1 MKRETDQ
8 NGNILFLI
16 LLAVVL
22 FAALAYAVT
31 SSMRGGGKNASSETV
46 QANAAAIM
54 QYASLMNNTIT
65 RLRLSNDCK
74 DEQISFY
81 NPIASG
87 YAEAHSPASKKCHVF
102 DPSGGG
108 LTWMAPNPKWL
119 DASKS
124 AASDYDQ
131 FLFLARTCIGLMGS
145 GTMACY
151 SESNT
156 RELIMFLPYVTYE
169 TCLEIQK
176 KVYDGSI
183 KTDNDGVAHTVKY
196 DGNLSTSPGIA
207 LQNGNP
213 PHLPTGCLAATGTG
227 NNAYLPYSDAYVFYH
242 VLVSR

>member
-1 MKRETDQ
+1 MRHSR
-8 NGNILFLI
+8 GNILFLI

-31 SSMRGGGKNASSETV
+31 SSLRGGGKSASSAETA
-46 QANAAAIM
+46 QANAAAII
-54 QYASLMNNTIT
+54 QYASLMENTIT

-81 NPIASG
+81 NTTVSG
-87 YAEAHSPASKKCHVF
+87 YPEAHAPTSKKCHVF
-102 DPSGGG
+102 DAAGGG
-108 LTWMAPNPKWL
+108 LTWMTPNPKWL

-124 AASDYDQ
+124 AASDYGQ
-131 FLFLARTCIGLMGS
+131 FLFLGRTCIGLMGS

-151 SESNT
+151 SENNT

-176 KVYDGSI
+176 KVHDGSI
-183 KTDNDGVAHTVKY
+183 KTDNDGVAHTGKY
-196 DGNLSTSPGIA
+196 DGNLSATPGIA

-213 PHLPTGCLAATGTG
+213 YHINSGCLAGTGTA
-227 NNAYLPYSDAYVFYH
+227 NSTYLPFSDAYIFYH